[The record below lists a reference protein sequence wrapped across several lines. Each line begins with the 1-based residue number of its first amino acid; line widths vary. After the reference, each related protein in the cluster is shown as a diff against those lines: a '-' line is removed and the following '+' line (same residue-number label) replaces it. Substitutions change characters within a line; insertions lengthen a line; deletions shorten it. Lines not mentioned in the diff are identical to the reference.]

1 MPKVSRTRTSY
12 ARRAY
17 RAPYLSRTAA
27 RSYRGATSA
36 SSQDS
41 QATTMSLSQSTSEA
55 QISRHSSLL
64 RNPRLTYSFERT
76 VLQRLGFDQRDGFTL
91 ANGLTVLGP
100 GLAISFQLGQVKFWG
115 SNAGNNSQIGVPNY
129 TEFTN
134 LFDEW
139 KIDYIK
145 IKMMYTTNVVNASAT
160 NPVFSNLSLPTVQ
173 HAVDT
178 DDDVPPTSSNDLLQY
193 QNLRTRMFDTNGP
206 EYVQFKPKAQLATEA
221 GNILATGY
229 ASNYGGWLNTASTGT
244 DYMGMKI
251 FADLSGNSAATHM
264 GDFVFYITYGLK
276 FRGVK

>member
-1 MPKVSRTRTSY
+1 MPKVTRTRSTY

-17 RAPYLSRTAA
+17 GTPYLSRRAA
-27 RSYRGATSA
+27 RSYRSSST

-41 QATTMSLSQSTSEA
+41 QATTMSLSQGTSEA

-76 VLQRLGFDQRDGFTL
+76 AMQRLGYDLRDGFTL
-91 ANGLTVLGP
+91 SSGATVLGP
-100 GLAISFQLGQVKFWG
+100 GIALSFQLGQMKFWG
-115 SNAGNNSQIGVPNY
+115 SGGNNSQIAIPNY

-139 KIDYIK
+139 KIDYVKIK
-145 IKMMYTTNVVNASAT
+145 IMFTNNISNAIN
-160 NPVFSNLSLPTVQ
+160 NPNPQYSMPPLPTLQ
-173 HAVDT
+173 LAVDT

-193 QNLRTRMFDTNGP
+193 QNLRTRCFDTNGP
-206 EYVQFKPKAQLATEA
+206 EYIQFKPKAQLATEA

-229 ASNYGGWLNTASTGT
+229 ASNYGGWLNTSSAGT
-244 DYMGMKI
+244 DYMGLKM
-251 FADLSGNSAATHM
+251 FLDLGGTTTNAHF
-264 GDFVFYITYGLK
+264 GDFVFYVTYGLK